1 MLAITKRDT
10 VDWLFFKAL
19 ANRQI
24 IDSEFQ
30 LIMTEFSLH
39 KVLKEAV
46 QAKLTQQ
53 SSQPDVQKIRKDIRS
68 EMEADFRKK

>member
-53 SSQPDVQKIRKDIRS
+53 SSQPDV
-68 EMEADFRKK
+68 